1 MNLKNITHVAY
12 EFYRKN
18 LTGWSWW
25 IQVLLPL
32 LLTTTLFFVG
42 YVSNQTQKNT
52 EGQPTQQQQVEDRL
66 NVGYVSNKKE
76 INDMMNNLEPSTPL
90 PKFLTDWLNI
100 GRSNQYIKIST
111 IKQAEQDFNEGS
123 VDAYIDFTSQP
134 YTLYKQEGQDIRI
147 KDVTKTLQNKMK
159 EQIYIDLGLD
169 DLQKQT
175 LNTQHYDI
183 HVTDIQRYNNTQTQE
198 TDEVQFPSINMGLGL
213 GMTIILFLVTI
224 IYVGIVVQEVA
235 VERGTKI
242 IEIILSSV
250 SPMEHLY
257 GKVMGGMMLV
267 ITHILIY
274 VIYAIVGMRVAFRLT
289 GVPLLGSLV
298 IGSIEE
304 LLLIYAGQIGY
315 WLLYLFLS
323 ILLYVILAVL
333 MGSRANEPT
342 DAQKLTGPIVVL
354 ASIGLYIGILSE
366 SIPKLVLVIT
376 QYIPV
381 ITPYIGPFVLGK
393 NFTWVVAWGYIVALI
408 LGIVLLLIYA
418 QRYYKQNIL
427 IYHTKT
433 KLN

>member
-1 MNLKNITHVAY
+1 
-12 EFYRKN
+12 
-18 LTGWSWW
+18 
-25 IQVLLPL
+25 
-32 LLTTTLFFVG
+32 
-42 YVSNQTQKNT
+42 
-52 EGQPTQQQQVEDRL
+52 
-66 NVGYVSNKKE
+66 
-76 INDMMNNLEPSTPL
+76 
-90 PKFLTDWLNI
+90 
-100 GRSNQYIKIST
+100 
-111 IKQAEQDFNEGS
+111 
-123 VDAYIDFTSQP
+123 
-134 YTLYKQEGQDIRI
+134 
-147 KDVTKTLQNKMK
+147 MK

-175 LNTQHYDI
+175 LNTQHYPI

-198 TDEVQFPSINMGLGL
+198 TDEVQFSSINMGLGL

-274 VIYAIVGMRVAFRLT
+274 VIYAIVGVRVAFRLT
-289 GVPLLGSLV
+289 GVTLLGSLV
-298 IGSIEE
+298 IGSFEE
-304 LLLIYAGQIGY
+304 LLLTYAGQIGY

-354 ASIGLYIGILSE
+354 ASIGLYIGILSG
-366 SIPKLVLVIT
+366 SMPKLVLVIT

-408 LGIVLLLIYA
+408 LGIVILLLYA